1 MIREI
6 LGRLTEKENLTEE
19 EIGKV
24 IGEIMEGRATSAQI
38 ASFLTAL
45 RMKGE
50 TVEEIT
56 GCAREM
62 LKKALSFDPGKGIL
76 VDTCG
81 TGGDGSNTFNI
92 STTVAF
98 VVAGAGLA
106 VAKHGN
112 RALSSQCGSADVLE
126 ALGVKLDISMEKIK
140 ECLDRISI
148 GFLFAPLCHRA
159 MKYALGPRQEIG
171 IRTIFNILGPLTNPL
186 GANVRLLGVYHSSL
200 TEPLARVLKNLGV
213 SGAFVVYG
221 EDGLDEIS
229 LSARTRITRLK
240 GEKISTYYIQPE
252 DFGMRR
258 ISRVEIRGGTREENA
273 HILTSILES
282 ERGPGR
288 EIVLLNAAAC
298 LVAADMAGD
307 LKEGIE
313 MARESID
320 SGRAREKL
328 ERLIAF
334 TNVQG
339 EKYVK
344 RDSR

>member
-1 MIREI
+1 MIRVI
-6 LGRLTEKENLTEE
+6 LGKLTEGENLTEE
-19 EIGKV
+19 EARKV
-24 IGEIMEGRATSAQI
+24 MGEIMEGKTTSAQI

-62 LKKALSFDPGKGIL
+62 LKKALSFDPRTGIL

-81 TGGDGSNTFNI
+81 TGGDKSNTFNI

-98 VVAGAGLA
+98 VVAGAGLV

-126 ALGVKLDISMEKIK
+126 TLGVKLDISIEKLK
-140 ECLDRISI
+140 ECLDRIGI

-159 MKYALGPRQEIG
+159 MKYALGPRREIG

-186 GANVRLLGVYHSSL
+186 RANVRLLGVYHSSL
-200 TEPLARVLKNLGV
+200 TEPLARVLKNLGTR
-213 SGAFVVYG
+213 GAFVVYG

-229 LSARTRITRLK
+229 LSARTRITWLK
-240 GEKISTYYIQPE
+240 EGKIKTYYIQPE
-252 DFGMRR
+252 DFG
-258 ISRVEIRGGTREENA
+258 IKRVPQNEMKGGDRKENA
-273 HILTSILES
+273 HILRSILEG
-282 ERGPGR
+282 EGGARR

-298 LVAADMAGD
+298 LVAADMAEG

-320 SGRAREKL
+320 SGRAKEKL
-328 ERLIAF
+328 ERLITL
-334 TNVQG
+334 TNV
-339 EKYVK
+339 
-344 RDSR
+344 

>member
-1 MIREI
+1 MIRKMI
-6 LGRLTEKENLTEE
+6 AKVTEGENLTEE
-19 EIGKV
+19 ETRKV
-24 IGEIMEGRATSAQI
+24 ISEIMEGKATSAQI

-56 GCAREM
+56 GCAKEM
-62 LKKALSFDPGKGIL
+62 LNRASSFDLSEDVL

-92 STTVAF
+92 STAVAF
-98 VVAGAGLA
+98 VVAGVGLV

-112 RALSSQCGSADVLE
+112 RALSSRCGSADVLE
-126 ALGVKLDISMEKIK
+126 VLGVKLDISLEKLK
-140 ECLDRISI
+140 ECLKRIGI
-148 GFLFAPLCHRA
+148 GFLFAPLYHRA

-186 GANVRLLGVYHSSL
+186 RANVRLLGVYHPSL

-213 SGAFVVYG
+213 KGAFVVHG

-229 LSARTRITRLK
+229 LSARTRITQLK
-240 GEKISTYYIQPE
+240 EGRIKTYYIKPE
-252 DFGMRR
+252 DLGMRR
-258 ISRVEIRGGTREENA
+258 VSQEAIRGGDGKENA
-273 HILTSILES
+273 RILRSILEG
-282 ERGPGR
+282 EEKGAKR
-288 EIVLLNAAAC
+288 EIVLLNSAAC
-298 LVAADMAGD
+298 LVAADMAKD

-320 SGRAREKL
+320 SGRAKEKL
-328 ERLIAF
+328 EMLIAL
-334 TNVQG
+334 TNA
-339 EKYVK
+339 
-344 RDSR
+344 

>member
-6 LGRLTEKENLTEE
+6 LGRLAEGEDLTEG
-19 EIGKV
+19 EIRKV
-24 IGEIMEGRATSAQI
+24 MGEIMEGRATSAQI

-56 GCAREM
+56 GCAKEM
-62 LKKALSFDPGKGIL
+62 LKKALSFDPRKDVL

-81 TGGDGSNTFNI
+81 TGGDKSNTFNI
-92 STTVAF
+92 STAVAF
-98 VVAGAGLA
+98 VVAGAGLV

-126 ALGVKLDISMEKIK
+126 ALGVKLNISMKKLK
-140 ECLDRISI
+140 ECLDKIGI

-159 MKYALGPRQEIG
+159 MKYALGPRREIG

-186 GANVRLLGVYHSSL
+186 RANVRLLGVYHSSL

-213 SGAFVVYG
+213 RGAFVVCG

-229 LSARTRITRLK
+229 LSTRTKITQLK
-240 GEKISTYYIQPE
+240 EGQIRTYYIQPE
-252 DFGMRR
+252 DFGMRKV
-258 ISRVEIRGGTREENA
+258 SRDEIRGGDRKENA
-273 HILTSILES
+273 HILRSILEG
-282 ERGPGR
+282 ERGARR

-298 LVAADMAGD
+298 LVAADMAED

-313 MARESID
+313 MASESID
-320 SGRAREKL
+320 SGKAKEKL
-328 ERLIAF
+328 EMLISL
-334 TNVQG
+334 TNV
-339 EKYVK
+339 
-344 RDSR
+344 

>member
-1 MIREI
+1 MRS
-6 LGRLTEKENLTEE
+6 
-19 EIGKV
+19 V
-24 IGEIMEGRATSAQI
+24 IGEIMEGKTTSAQI

-56 GCAREM
+56 GCAEEM
-62 LKKALSFDPGKGIL
+62 LKRVLSFKLRRDVL

-81 TGGDGSNTFNI
+81 TGGDRSNTFNI

-98 VVAGAGLA
+98 VVAGAGLV

-126 ALGVKLDISMEKIK
+126 TLGVKLDISVEKLK
-140 ECLDRISI
+140 ECLDRIGI

-159 MKYALGPRQEIG
+159 MKYALAPRQEIG
-171 IRTIFNILGPLTNPL
+171 IRTIFNIVGPLTNPL
-186 GANVRLLGVYHSSL
+186 RANVRLLGVYRPSL

-213 SGAFVVYG
+213 KGAFVVYG

-229 LSARTRITRLK
+229 LSARTRITQLR
-240 GEKISTYYIQPE
+240 EEDIRTYYIQPE

-258 ISRVEIRGGTREENA
+258 VPHKEIKGGSKKENA
-273 HILTSILES
+273 YILKSILEG
-282 ERGPGR
+282 ERGARR
-288 EIVLLNAAAC
+288 EIILLNAAAC
-298 LVAADMAGD
+298 LVAADTAED

-313 MARESID
+313 MARDSID
-320 SGRAREKL
+320 SGKAKRKL
-328 ERLIAF
+328 EMLITL
-334 TNVQG
+334 TN
-339 EKYVK
+339 
-344 RDSR
+344 D

>member
-1 MIREI
+1 MIKKI
-6 LGRLTEKENLTEE
+6 IGRLTEGENLATQ
-19 EIGKV
+19 EIKNV
-24 IGEIMEGRATSAQI
+24 IAEIMEGKATSAQI

-56 GCAREM
+56 GCAEEM
-62 LKKALSFDPGKGIL
+62 FKRVISFELKRDVL

-81 TGGDGSNTFNI
+81 TGGDKTNTFNI

-98 VVAGAGLA
+98 VVAGAGLV

-126 ALGVKLDISMEKIK
+126 ALGVKLDISLEKIK
-140 ECLDRISI
+140 ECLDRIGI
-148 GFLFAPLCHRA
+148 GFLFAPLYHRA

-186 GANVRLLGVYHSSL
+186 RANVRLLGVYHPSL

-213 SGAFVVYG
+213 KGAFVVYG

-229 LSARTRITRLK
+229 LSARTRITQLK
-240 GEKISTYYIQPE
+240 EGRISTYYIEPE

-258 ISRVEIRGGTREENA
+258 VPHKEIKGGSKKENA
-273 HILTSILES
+273 YILKSILDGEKS
-282 ERGPGR
+282 GARR

-298 LVAADMAGD
+298 FVSADIAGD

-313 MARESID
+313 MARDSID
-320 SGRAREKL
+320 SGKAKKKL
-328 ERLIAF
+328 EMLVAL
-334 TNVQG
+334 TN
-339 EKYVK
+339 
-344 RDSR
+344 D